1 MAIQGI
7 TLGKALEYTQKFLPK
22 MKLILGNGSLEI
34 EKMWLKE
41 LLSLLLSTVKTDFF
55 QYAKRCNI

>member
-7 TLGKALEYTQKFLPK
+7 TLGKVLEYTQKFLPK
-22 MKLILGNGSLEI
+22 MKLILRDGSLEI

-41 LLSLLLSTVKTDFF
+41 LLSLLLSTVKTGFF

>member
-7 TLGKALEYTQKFLPK
+7 TLRKALEYTQKFLPK

-34 EKMWLKE
+34 EKIWLKE
-41 LLSLLLSTVKTDFF
+41 LLSLLLSTVKTGFF

>member
-22 MKLILGNGSLEI
+22 MKLILGDCSLEI

-41 LLSLLLSTVKTDFF
+41 LLSLLLSTVKTGFF
-55 QYAKRCNI
+55 QYAKRCSI